1 MVRAAAMTSNI
12 LSIEQIGAM
21 LADAV
26 DMKMRAVCV
35 YGSDAIPENSIRYPS
50 LSNCLAHRSKMY
62 NLFC

>member
-21 LADAV
+21 LADAA
-26 DMKMRAVCV
+26 DMKMRFVCV
-35 YGSDAIPENSIRYPS
+35 YGSDAIPENSIRSPF

-62 NLFC
+62 NLFS